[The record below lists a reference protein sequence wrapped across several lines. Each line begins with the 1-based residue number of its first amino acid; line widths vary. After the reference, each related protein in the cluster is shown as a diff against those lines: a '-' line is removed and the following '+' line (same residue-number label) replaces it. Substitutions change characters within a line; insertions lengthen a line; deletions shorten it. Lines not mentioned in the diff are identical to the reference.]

1 MLRKSNKKQAYA
13 EEMEAREA
21 AEKAR
26 HETERLNAYE
36 RGKYEGLQ
44 MARRILDRA
53 VKKEGEGDDSDDDE
67 DEDEGAFVKM
77 YRVVDRVRR
86 LLGERS
92 DEVFEG
98 VYDEQGR
105 SM

>member
-21 AEKAR
+21 AEEAR
-26 HETERLNAYE
+26 HETEELNAYE

-44 MARRILDRA
+44 MARGILDRA
-53 VKKEGEGDDSDDDE
+53 VEKEGKGDDSDD

-77 YRVVDRVRR
+77 YKVADRVRR
-86 LLGERS
+86 LIGKKS

-105 SM
+105 SV